1 MQKIKGKTMENE
13 KEIFDFDGLIDN
25 SDMYVNALLAEAT
38 AARKKQISDRAEK
51 KNTYS
56 NLIKAG
62 ENELEN
68 YKKSTL
74 AQQK

>member
-1 MQKIKGKTMENE
+1 MGNE
-13 KEIFDFDGLIDN
+13 TEIFDFIRLIDT
-25 SDMYVNALLAEAT
+25 SDTYVNSLLSEAT
-38 AARKKQISDRAEK
+38 AARKKQILARAEK

-56 NLIKAG
+56 SLIKAG